1 MFNYYLYEK
10 QQKDKEKQQREQIT
24 SNQRKT
30 KHKSNLY
37 TYIYNNYPSSVR
49 NETLVKNY
57 NNRINLFILNMVKN
71 PLIIKEH
78 VCPIESTRKQFMEEN
93 SQNIKGSKKF
103 SFKKYLTEKERL
115 KQYYAQR
122 KHLIEMYEDKGK
134 MNDAKKIPEKKRR
147 RTRTVIYQQPR
158 MRFKPRTEFERIVD
172 TINDYNYGKVNN
184 DLIKKQL
191 KNMELALMKKKLL
204 KEKRNELSDSQSDS
218 DNSSYDNANVKGN
231 KHETS
236 TERTSLN
243 QSKQSFY
250 KSKGSSRILV
260 DNSVAKKLME
270 EYHYKTHFK
279 AAAQLADKYSDD
291 IVKQKRDELYKTKSC
306 LVNNVNNSK
315 HNRRTHSCIKLRN
328 KTFYKDVAS
337 KDMSKQ
343 MSDSVLT
350 QFASKFPLREENFDL
365 VQANPLLYNL
375 NFHSFKSSSDLSNQQ
390 QSSEYSMEEKLN
402 YLKNLSFNYSV
413 NEEEIVSKKKVTF
426 AENIDKKKE
435 KAAKKLHSLI
445 STEDDDNMHIDFNKD
460 DKIWVNDE
468 AISLGQ
474 MDLIALK
481 ILRNCNYFH
490 KKNNNNNTSLKKGDG
505 KLMITSGMSV
515 NEFTKKYKF
524 N

>member
-1 MFNYYLYEK
+1 
-10 QQKDKEKQQREQIT
+10 
-24 SNQRKT
+24 
-30 KHKSNLY
+30 
-37 TYIYNNYPSSVR
+37 
-49 NETLVKNY
+49 
-57 NNRINLFILNMVKN
+57 MVKN
-71 PLIIKEH
+71 PLVIKEH
-78 VCPIESTRKQFMEEN
+78 VCPVESTRKQFMEET

-115 KQYYAQR
+115 KQYYAQE
-122 KHLIEMYEDKGK
+122 KHVIDVYEDKGK
-134 MNDAKKIPEKKRR
+134 TNAKKVPDKKRK
-147 RTRTVIYQQPR
+147 RTHTVIYQQPR

-218 DNSSYDNANVKGN
+218 DSSNDNANNANVKGN

-236 TERTSLN
+236 TERTSHN

-250 KSKGSSRILV
+250 KNKGSSRILV

-279 AAAQLADKYSDD
+279 AAAQLADKYSAD
-291 IVKQKRDELYKTKSC
+291 VVRQKREELLKTKVR
-306 LVNNVNNSK
+306 LLNNVNARPS
-315 HNRRTHSCIKLRN
+315 RRTQSCIKLRN

-337 KDMSKQ
+337 KEMSKQ

-390 QSSEYSMEEKLN
+390 QSNEYSMEEKLN

-413 NEEEIVSKKKVTF
+413 NEEESVSKKKVTF
-426 AENIDKKKE
+426 AENIDKKKD

-445 STEDDDNMHIDFNKD
+445 STEDDDNVHIDFSKD

-490 KKNNNNNTSLKKGDG
+490 KKNMNNNTSLKKGDG
-505 KLMITSGMSV
+505 KLMITSGMTV
-515 NEFTKKYKF
+515 NEFTKKYKL

>member
-1 MFNYYLYEK
+1 M
-10 QQKDKEKQQREQIT
+10 
-24 SNQRKT
+24 
-30 KHKSNLY
+30 
-37 TYIYNNYPSSVR
+37 
-49 NETLVKNY
+49 KNY

-71 PLIIKEH
+71 PLMIKEH
-78 VCPIESTRKQFMEEN
+78 VCPVESTRKQFMEEN
-93 SQNIKGSKKF
+93 AQNIKGSKKF

-122 KHLIEMYEDKGK
+122 KHVIDVYEDKGK
-134 MNDAKKIPEKKRR
+134 MNGVKKVPEKKKK
-147 RTRTVIYQQPR
+147 RTRSVVYQQPR

-218 DNSSYDNANVKGN
+218 DNSSYDNNVKGN
-231 KHETS
+231 KHDNS

-243 QSKQSFY
+243 QSKQSFC
-250 KSKGSSRILV
+250 KGKGSSRILV

-291 IVKQKRDELYKTKSC
+291 IVKQKRDELFKTKTR
-306 LVNNVNNSK
+306 LMNNINNVK
-315 HNRRTHSCIKLRN
+315 HSARSRSCIKLRN

-390 QSSEYSMEEKLN
+390 QPSEYSMEEKLN
-402 YLKNLSFNYSV
+402 YLKGLSFNYSV
-413 NEEEIVSKKKVTF
+413 NEEENVSKKKVTF

-445 STEDDDNMHIDFNKD
+445 STEDDDNIHIDFNKD

-490 KKNNNNNTSLKKGDG
+490 KKNVNNNTSLKKGDG
-505 KLMITSGMSV
+505 KLMFTSGMSV